1 MVHIAV
7 SWQHE
12 HINMMLLDVL
22 ADHAALRK
30 VVAYIVN
37 LIKKC
42 KLDGNTHRVPTIA
55 VLGDQ
60 YPCPSPLIYH
70 GMSNSGAATAGN
82 AAGDVSV

>member
-1 MVHIAV
+1 MNVHEPPRSVSQILSSVDGMVHIAV

-37 LIKKC
+37 LIKNF
-42 KLDGNTHRVPTIA
+42 G
-55 VLGDQ
+55 
-60 YPCPSPLIYH
+60 
-70 GMSNSGAATAGN
+70 
-82 AAGDVSV
+82 